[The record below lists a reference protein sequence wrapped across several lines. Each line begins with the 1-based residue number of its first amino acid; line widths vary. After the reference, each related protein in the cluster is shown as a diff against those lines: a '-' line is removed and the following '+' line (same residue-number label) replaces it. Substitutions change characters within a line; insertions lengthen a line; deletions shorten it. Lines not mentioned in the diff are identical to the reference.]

1 MEMIGTV
8 LATHGELGRALIAA
22 MEMIVGVQPRVTALS
37 LQVTDRI
44 EDAAERLRAAVESAD
59 DGDGVLVL
67 TDMLGGTPSNICL
80 SLIGGPRPVEV
91 VSGVSLPML
100 LKAVQA
106 RREQLAYV
114 AAAAPVQKLLS
125 PAEMGEL
132 FKVLALA
139 KSENIGWP
147 GFALGDRSHRL

>member
-1 MEMIGTV
+1 MIGIV
-8 LATHGELGRALIAA
+8 LATHGELGQALIAA
-22 MEMIVGVQPRVTALS
+22 MEMIVGAQPQVTALS
-37 LQVTDRI
+37 LQVADRI
-44 EDAAERLRAAVESAD
+44 EDAAERLREAVESAD

-106 RREQLAYV
+106 RRDADLREIAAQVKKVGRSSIIV
-114 AAAAPVQKLLS
+114 AS
-125 PAEMGEL
+125 E
-132 FKVLALA
+132 VLAGPEA
-139 KSENIGWP
+139 PAG
-147 GFALGDRSHRL
+147 GARS

>member
-1 MEMIGTV
+1 MIGVV

-22 MEMIVGVQPRVTALS
+22 MEMIVGAQPQVTALS
-37 LQVTDRI
+37 LQVADRI
-44 EDAAERLRAAVESAD
+44 EDAAERLREAVEEAD

-91 VSGVSLPML
+91 VSGVRLPML

-106 RREQLAYV
+106 RRDADLRETAAQVKKVGRSSIIV
-114 AAAAPVQKLLS
+114 AS
-125 PAEMGEL
+125 E
-132 FKVLALA
+132 VLAGPEGPEGGA
-139 KSENIGWP
+139 
-147 GFALGDRSHRL
+147 RS

>member
-1 MEMIGTV
+1 MIGTV
-8 LATHGELGRALIAA
+8 LATHGELGKALIAA
-22 MEMIVGVQPRVTALS
+22 MEMIVGAQPQVTALS
-37 LQVTDRI
+37 LQVADRI
-44 EDAAERLRAAVESAD
+44 EDAAERLREAVEGAD

-106 RREQLAYV
+106 RRDADLHETAAQVKKVGRSSIIV
-114 AAAAPVQKLLS
+114 AS
-125 PAEMGEL
+125 E
-132 FKVLALA
+132 VLAGPEA
-139 KSENIGWP
+139 PAGGSRP
-147 GFALGDRSHRL
+147 

>member
-1 MEMIGTV
+1 MIGTV
-8 LATHGELGRALIAA
+8 LATHGELGKALIAA
-22 MEMIVGVQPRVTALS
+22 MEMIVGAQPQVTALS
-37 LQVTDRI
+37 LQVADRI
-44 EDAAERLRAAVESAD
+44 EDAAERLREAVEGAD

-106 RREQLAYV
+106 RRDLDLRETAGQVKKVGRASIIVASEVLAGPE
-114 AAAAPVQKLLS
+114 AAAGGAQ
-125 PAEMGEL
+125 A
-132 FKVLALA
+132 
-139 KSENIGWP
+139 
-147 GFALGDRSHRL
+147 